1 MNTIKTSKYIK
12 EIEKYYTNHDTGNT
26 WTTKPFS
33 YNGFTVDKL
42 DYKLDY
48 VFTSSDI
55 SVKNIKV
62 IDTEYSDHLPILCEI
77 D

>member
-1 MNTIKTSKYIK
+1 MTVK
-12 EIEKYYTNHDTGNT
+12 EIETNEYL
-26 WTTKPFS
+26 TKSFS

-42 DYKLDY
+42 DHKLDY
-48 VFTSSDI
+48 VFTSKDI
-55 SVKNIKV
+55 LVKNIKV

>member
-1 MNTIKTSKYIK
+1 MISKYYK
-12 EIEKYYTNHDTGNT
+12 NHDTENT

-33 YNGFTVDKL
+33 YNGFEATKL

-48 VFTSSDI
+48 VFTSDDI
-55 SVKNIKV
+55 TVKDIRVIK
-62 IDTEYSDHLPILCEI
+62 TEYSDHLPILCEI